1 MLFNRVQVINTLPFP
16 YQILRSKRARLV
28 RLRVT
33 SQQVEVIA
41 PHGVSEQS
49 IHRFVSEKQDW
60 VLSTQERLKNRR
72 ENLRSLAP
80 ATYTH
85 GALLPYRDRS
95 YPLVIVPVKR
105 KKITLEFTGHSIAS
119 VPHTLLEADL
129 HEAIRSAFTR
139 WLKLEAKRMVEQCVD
154 KHAARYGLYP
164 RSIKIKTQKSRWGS
178 CGVYNDINLN
188 WLLILAPPEVLEYV
202 VVHELCH
209 IKHRNHSS
217 RFWELVA
224 EHMPE
229 YKTLRQWLKINGGHL
244 LMGL

>member
-1 MLFNRVQVINTLPFP
+1 MLFNRVPVINTLPFS

-41 PHGVSEQS
+41 PHSVSEQS

-105 KKITLEFTGHSIAS
+105 KKITLEFTGHFIAS
-119 VPHTLLEADL
+119 VPDTLSEADL

-139 WLKLEAKRMVEQCVD
+139 WLKLEAKRMVAQCVD

-229 YKTLRQWLKINGGHL
+229 YKTLRQWLKVNGGHL